1 MALPIFTAVIPA
13 AITMIFPFFK
23 IDVPGIGVVSTM
35 CFSWIPIVSPSTTIY
50 FVKNFRKKFIEYVTP
65 QCCLKKINGKIV
77 TQTTTTM
84 YSVDNDEEGIS

>member
-50 FVKNFRKKFIEYVTP
+50 FVKNFRKKFIEYVMP
-65 QCCLKKINGKIV
+65 SCCAKFKTKVSSNMISTLN
-77 TQTTTTM
+77 
-84 YSVDNDEEGIS
+84 SVEEEDGGIA